1 MYVSGRVSVCAYIR
15 VTCVHVVRLAHM
27 CAHVTCVCAHVQ
39 CSLTQSRSPRLPLTR
54 VVPRGKPRLEE
65 RRRMA
70 CVGRPPLGCRTP
82 AGRAALQLLGGWGWA
97 QGSRPQR
104 RSEPCLPERWSLRP
118 ASRPPVFLRPPFLA
132 SSLQSKPV
140 VNFSPA
146 VVRQPSKLNIT
157 HGDERPLGSAGP
169 GGGPARGRAGGAA
182 NARPRLWSPAW
193 GICGAAGCGA
203 GRRGGQPA
211 PVPGTRQPLAPPF
224 EVACLLNPHAAA
236 GVGRTVGS
244 GSLGSAGRG
253 AQGPKRGLG

>member
-1 MYVSGRVSVCAYIR
+1 
-15 VTCVHVVRLAHM
+15 M

-39 CSLTQSRSPRLPLTR
+39 CSLPQSRSPRLPLTR

-70 CVGRPPLGCRTP
+70 CVRRPPLGCRTP
-82 AGRAALQLLGGWGWA
+82 AGRAALQLLGVGAGRRGPGPSGA
-97 QGSRPQR
+97 RSPACRSAGPSDPPPARPSSSQL
-104 RSEPCLPERWSLRP
+104 C
-118 ASRPPVFLRPPFLA
+118 PPSLRPPFLA

-146 VVRQPSKLNIT
+146 VVRQPFQVKYYS
-157 HGDERPLGSAGP
+157 
-169 GGGPARGRAGGAA
+169 RGRAPAGQRWAWRRAGPWKGWGAA

-203 GRRGGQPA
+203 GWQGGQPA